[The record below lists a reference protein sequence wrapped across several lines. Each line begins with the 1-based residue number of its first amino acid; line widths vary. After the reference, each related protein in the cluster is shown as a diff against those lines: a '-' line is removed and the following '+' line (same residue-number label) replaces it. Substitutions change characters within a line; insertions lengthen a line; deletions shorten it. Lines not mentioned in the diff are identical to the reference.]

1 MELKEKTTLLIT
13 VFVNIKQEV
22 DGELEL
28 RGTNKKKT
36 CPFVIATCLST
47 LSALPSSPDKE
58 L

>member
-1 MELKEKTTLLIT
+1 MELKEKNTLLIT

-28 RGTNKKKT
+28 RGTNKKKP
-36 CPFVIATCLST
+36 CPSVIATGLST
-47 LSALPSSPDKE
+47 LSALPSPPDKE